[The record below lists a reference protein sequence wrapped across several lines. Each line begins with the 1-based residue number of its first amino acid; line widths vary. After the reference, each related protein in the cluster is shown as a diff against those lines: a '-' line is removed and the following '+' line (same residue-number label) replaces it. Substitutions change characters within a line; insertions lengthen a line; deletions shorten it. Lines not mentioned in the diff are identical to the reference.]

1 MPSLRGLGDWT
12 AGDGDPGRGWS
23 LGCRT
28 WPGYLKEPAD
38 PQDTSGSL
46 VQSLSAPSGLRQ
58 WWRECCL
65 IGCLSACTSISRWVP
80 PSSAGGGGRVRSQ
93 GVLEPSSVHLPGA
106 QLHLVGSASHPG
118 AVSPSPGSATFLCSQ
133 SSSCA
138 RPAGAGGSA
147 PSAQGCVGSRA
158 GGHPSLLAFPTASHL
173 MLTCSSL
180 FLTRGNNS
188 PD

>member
-1 MPSLRGLGDWT
+1 MWSALSHGVDDEMPSLRGLGDWT

-118 AVSPSPGSATFLCSQ
+118 AVSPSPGSATFLCSRIVRGSRCT
-133 SSSCA
+133 SSS
-138 RPAGAGGSA
+138 RP
-147 PSAQGCVGSRA
+147 
-158 GGHPSLLAFPTASHL
+158 
-173 MLTCSSL
+173 SSIRWR
-180 FLTRGNNS
+180 RGR
-188 PD
+188 